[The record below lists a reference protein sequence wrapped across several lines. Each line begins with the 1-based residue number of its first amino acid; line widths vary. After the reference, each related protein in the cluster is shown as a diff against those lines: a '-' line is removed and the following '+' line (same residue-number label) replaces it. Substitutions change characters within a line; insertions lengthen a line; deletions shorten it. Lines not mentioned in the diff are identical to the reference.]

1 MTKLC
6 FCSLGEEA
14 PRCRQQGR
22 HQGAFTRPARR
33 NRPCLLFR
41 VRNLYC
47 HEDILAVTL
56 SFSPA
61 CPFAVSLGAKGHG
74 CTIDACR
81 VGHKKAEN
89 IETLF
94 QLYDMLEAD
103 CQDTLKGG
111 RTVPSKEAA
120 TATQLLDELRNRFV
134 RLVRSQLT
142 CFPAHTDTLHLRARE
157 REVSFNRREHTS
169 TFLLN

>member
-1 MTKLC
+1 M
-6 FCSLGEEA
+6 
-14 PRCRQQGR
+14 
-22 HQGAFTRPARR
+22 
-33 NRPCLLFR
+33 
-41 VRNLYC
+41 
-47 HEDILAVTL
+47 
-56 SFSPA
+56 
-61 CPFAVSLGAKGHG
+61 SLGAKGHG
-74 CTIDACR
+74 CAFDACR

-134 RLVRSQLT
+134 RLVQSQLT
-142 CFPAHTDTLHLRARE
+142 CFSAHTIFCICHQGNGSCPSIDGSTHL
-157 REVSFNRREHTS
+157 VSYSICMT
-169 TFLLN
+169 